1 MLRKLLSV
9 FALLATAFIHAQNS
23 SASPYSLGG
32 LGDITFRGNAIDR
45 MMGGLS
51 VYSDSIHANLNNTAS
66 LGELKLTTFS
76 VGVHYKNT
84 QLSSLEANDKVASGS
99 LDYIAVSIPT
109 KHFGFSF
116 GVMPYSS
123 VGYRLQSIDDAI
135 EGSAVINQYEGGG
148 GVNKT
153 FFSVGVNLFKGFSLG
168 ATVNYNF
175 GNINTQASRL
185 EENIDFGTYLLGDS
199 AISGFDYNLSAHVK
213 FALTNKIV
221 LDAFGSFAPE
231 HILVSKNGQT
241 YYTQSI
247 STQNVG
253 AVQEVD
259 LSSSGLD
266 ELSLTIGDRM
276 SYGLSVG
283 QDKKWL
289 FGAQITAINSG
300 NYRNDFIRLNNISY
314 EDSSRLSVGGMYI
327 PNYESITS
335 YWKRIAYRAGFRQE
349 TSGVIVNSVP
359 LEETGISFGVSLPL
373 GGFYSAT
380 NVSGYSNLNVGLE
393 LGQRGVDTGGLVKE
407 SFWAIRVGLSLND
420 LWFIKRKYN

>member
-9 FALLATAFIHAQNS
+9 FALLVTAFIHAQNS

-51 VYSDSIHANLNNTAS
+51 VYSDSIHANLNNPAS

-289 FGAQITAINSG
+289 FGAQITSINSG

-380 NVSGYSNLNVGLE
+380 NVSGYSKLNVGLE

>member
-9 FALLATAFIHAQNS
+9 FALLATTFIYAQNS

-51 VYSDSIHANLNNTAS
+51 VYSDSIHANLNNPAS

-135 EGSAVINQYEGGG
+135 EGSAVVNRYEGSG

-153 FFSVGVNLFKGFSLG
+153 FFSVGLNLFKGINLG

-175 GNINTQASRL
+175 GNINNQSSRQ
-185 EENIDFGTYLLGDS
+185 EENIDFGTFLLGDS
-199 AISGFDYNLSAHVK
+199 AISGFDYHFSAHGK
-213 FALTNKIV
+213 FALTDAVI
-221 LDAFGSFAPE
+221 LDAFGSFSPQ
-231 HILVSKNGQT
+231 HTLLSKNNQT
-241 YYTQSI
+241 YFTRSITTQELGS
-247 STQNVG
+247 
-253 AVQEVD
+253 VQDVD
-259 LSSSGLD
+259 LASRGID
-266 ELSLTIGDRM
+266 ELNLTIGDKM

-283 QDKKWL
+283 KDKKWML
-289 FGAQITAINSG
+289 GAQITSINSG

-327 PNYESITS
+327 PNYASITS

-359 LEETGISFGVSLPL
+359 LEETGMSFGVSLPL
-373 GGFYSAT
+373 GGFYSAA

-407 SFWAIRVGLSLND
+407 NFWAVRVGLSLND

>member
-1 MLRKLLSV
+1 M
-9 FALLATAFIHAQNS
+9 
-23 SASPYSLGG
+23 
-32 LGDITFRGNAIDR
+32 
-45 MMGGLS
+45 
-51 VYSDSIHANLNNTAS
+51 
-66 LGELKLTTFS
+66 
-76 VGVHYKNT
+76 
-84 QLSSLEANDKVASGS
+84 
-99 LDYIAVSIPT
+99 
-109 KHFGFSF
+109 
-116 GVMPYSS
+116 
-123 VGYRLQSIDDAI
+123 
-135 EGSAVINQYEGGG
+135 
-148 GVNKT
+148 
-153 FFSVGVNLFKGFSLG
+153 
-168 ATVNYNF
+168 
-175 GNINTQASRL
+175 
-185 EENIDFGTYLLGDS
+185 
-199 AISGFDYNLSAHVK
+199 
-213 FALTNKIV
+213 
-221 LDAFGSFAPE
+221 
-231 HILVSKNGQT
+231 SKNEQT

-266 ELSLTIGDRM
+266 ELSLTIGNRM

-327 PNYESITS
+327 PNYASITS

-359 LEETGISFGVSLPL
+359 LEETGMSFGVSLPL
-373 GGFYSAT
+373 GGFYSAA

-407 SFWAIRVGLSLND
+407 NFWAVRVGLSLND

>member
-9 FALLATAFIHAQNS
+9 FALLATVFIHAQNS

-51 VYSDSIHANLNNTAS
+51 VYSDSIHANLNNPAS

-135 EGSAVINQYEGGG
+135 EGSAVVNRYEGSG

-153 FFSVGVNLFKGFSLG
+153 FFSVGLNLFKGINLG

-175 GNINTQASRL
+175 GNINNQSSRQ
-185 EENIDFGTYLLGDS
+185 EENIDFGTFLLGDS
-199 AISGFDYNLSAHVK
+199 AISGFDYHFSAHGK
-213 FALTNKIV
+213 FALTDAVI
-221 LDAFGSFAPE
+221 LDAFGSFSPE
-231 HILVSKNGQT
+231 HSLVSKNEQT

-266 ELSLTIGDRM
+266 ELSLTIGNRM

-300 NYRNDFIRLNNISY
+300 NYRNDFIQLNNISY

-327 PNYESITS
+327 PNYASITS

-359 LEETGISFGVSLPL
+359 LEETGMSFGVSLPL

-407 SFWAIRVGLSLND
+407 NFWAVRVGLSLND

>member
-9 FALLATAFIHAQNS
+9 FALLATVFIHAQNS

-51 VYSDSIHANLNNTAS
+51 VYSDSIHANLNNPAS

-135 EGSAVINQYEGGG
+135 EGSTVINQYEGGG

-153 FFSVGVNLFKGFSLG
+153 FFAVGVNLFKGFNLG

-175 GNINTQASRL
+175 GNINTRASRL

-199 AISGFDYNLSAHVK
+199 AISGFDYNLSAHGK

-221 LDAFGSFAPE
+221 LDAFGSFSPE
-231 HILVSKNGQT
+231 HSLVSKNEQT

-266 ELSLTIGDRM
+266 ELSLTIGNRM

-289 FGAQITAINSG
+289 FGAQITVINSG
-300 NYRNDFIRLNNISY
+300 NYRNDFIQLNNISY

-327 PNYESITS
+327 PNYASITS

-349 TSGVIVNSVP
+349 ASGVIVNSVP
-359 LEETGISFGVSLPL
+359 LEETGMSFGVSLPL

-407 SFWAIRVGLSLND
+407 NFWAVRVGLSLND

>member
-1 MLRKLLSV
+1 
-9 FALLATAFIHAQNS
+9 
-23 SASPYSLGG
+23 
-32 LGDITFRGNAIDR
+32 
-45 MMGGLS
+45 
-51 VYSDSIHANLNNTAS
+51 
-66 LGELKLTTFS
+66 
-76 VGVHYKNT
+76 
-84 QLSSLEANDKVASGS
+84 
-99 LDYIAVSIPT
+99 
-109 KHFGFSF
+109 
-116 GVMPYSS
+116 
-123 VGYRLQSIDDAI
+123 
-135 EGSAVINQYEGGG
+135 
-148 GVNKT
+148 
-153 FFSVGVNLFKGFSLG
+153 
-168 ATVNYNF
+168 
-175 GNINTQASRL
+175 
-185 EENIDFGTYLLGDS
+185 
-199 AISGFDYNLSAHVK
+199 
-213 FALTNKIV
+213 
-221 LDAFGSFAPE
+221 
-231 HILVSKNGQT
+231 
-241 YYTQSI
+241 
-247 STQNVG
+247 
-253 AVQEVD
+253 
-259 LSSSGLD
+259 
-266 ELSLTIGDRM
+266 M